1 MKKRKSII
9 GWLLVL
15 LLVISSIIAMPLSV
29 SGAGNGPVIE
39 EGDYRA
45 VCYEDGTAMLIEA
58 KVNEEHITVPS
69 EIGGY
74 KITEIS
80 GAYKDNNKIKSVTIP
95 DTVTGILGRAFEN
108 CKNLESVTMTD
119 SVTLIA
125 GSAFKMCGKIKSID
139 VSDNLTKIGDEAFLE
154 CHALTEVTIP
164 ENVVEIGSGAFAY
177 CKNLATVNINKNPD
191 LVIDG
196 SAFNG
201 TKWYKSQPNGVVYL
215 DRFAL
220 NYKGN
225 MSEGLKVDFKDGT
238 TAICNDMFYDSEFDD
253 EVTALAG
260 VTFPD
265 TLTYIGGN
273 VFKKCVNLEKVVFP
287 ESLTYIGSGA
297 FEGCTALKSVV
308 IPAGVKD
315 LRHGF
320 SRSGLES
327 VTLQGNP
334 DMWYYAFYECE
345 NLKEVNLAEGVE
357 DIHTYAF
364 YGCKA
369 LESVTLPNSVKTIEG
384 AAFKNCEN
392 LKGINHSGEIY
403 IVGSDSFDNTAWEKA
418 QPEGFVYFGDVILY
432 YNGEEASSIEELIIE
447 DGIKGVA
454 DGAFANYKNL
464 KKVVFPEGF
473 KAIGAYSFRSAKVE
487 SIVIPES
494 VEFIGYSAFSGCIDL
509 SYLEVNGGG
518 VIEYHAFVDCIN
530 LKSVTISADFN
541 EIGDDAFGKYYTMD
555 GKVLVEDFVING
567 YEGSEA
573 ENYAKKN
580 DIKFVSLGVVTES
593 TETTEATEPV
603 ESEATATTT
612 TVTTDNVTE
621 PTEPS
626 TGGETEPTETS
637 TPDETESTEPSTP
650 DETKP
655 SEPAEDK
662 DVLGDVNSDG
672 KVNVKDA
679 TLIQKAAAKITK
691 LDEAENMRADVNGDS
706 KVNVKDATAIQKFA
720 AKIET
725 GFPVGKPI
733 GG

>member
-1 MKKRKSII
+1 MKKRKTII
-9 GWLLVL
+9 SWLLAV
-15 LLVISSIIAMPLSV
+15 LLVISSITVMPLAV

-58 KVNEEHITVPS
+58 KVTEEHITVPS
-69 EIGGY
+69 KIGDY
-74 KITEIS
+74 TITEIS
-80 GAYKDNNKIKSVTIP
+80 SAYKDNNIIKSVTIP
-95 DTVTGILGRAFEN
+95 DTVTGILGSAFEN

-125 GSAFKMCGKIKSID
+125 GSAFEMCGKLKSID
-139 VSDNLTKIGDEAFLE
+139 ISDNVTKIADEAFLE

-164 ENVVEIGSGAFAY
+164 ESVVIIGSDAFAY

-191 LVIDG
+191 LVIGG

-201 TKWYKSQPNGVVYL
+201 TKWYNSQPDGVVYL

-220 NYKGN
+220 SYKGD
-225 MSEGLKVDFKDGT
+225 MPEGLKVDFKDGT
-238 TAICNDMFYDSEFDD
+238 TAICNNMFYDSEFDD

-273 VFKKCVNLEKVVFP
+273 VFRKCVNLEKVDFP
-287 ESLTYIGSGA
+287 ESLTYIGGGA
-297 FEGCTALKSVV
+297 FEGCTALKSVI

-315 LRHGF
+315 LRHSF

-345 NLKEVNLAEGVE
+345 NLKEVNLAEGIE
-357 DIHTYAF
+357 DIHIYAF

-369 LESVTLPNSVKTIEG
+369 LESVTLPDSVKTIEG

-392 LKGINHSGEIY
+392 LKEINHSGEIY
-403 IVGSDSFDNTAWEKA
+403 IVSSDSFENTAWEKA

-432 YNGEEASSIEELIIE
+432 YNGKEASSIDELIIE

-454 DGAFANYKNL
+454 DGAFADYKNL
-464 KKVVFPEGF
+464 KKVVFPEGL
-473 KAIGAYSFRSAKVE
+473 KAIGAYSFRRAKVE

-494 VEFIGYSAFSGCIDL
+494 VEFIGYSAFAGCIDL

-518 VIEYHAFVDCIN
+518 VIEYEAFVDCIN
-530 LKSVTISADFN
+530 LKSVTISADFK
-541 EIGDDAFGKYYTMD
+541 EIGDDAFGKYYTKD
-555 GKVLVEDFVING
+555 GKVLVEGFVING

-573 ENYAKKN
+573 EDYAKKN
-580 DIKFVSLGVVTES
+580 NIEFVSLGVVTES
-593 TETTEATEPV
+593 TETTEATEPT
-603 ESEATATTT
+603 ESEATSPSTTT
-612 TVTTDNVTE
+612 TTE
-621 PTEPS
+621 D
-626 TGGETEPTETS
+626 ETEPTS
-637 TPDETESTEPSTP
+637 TTASDDETN
-650 DETKP
+650 P
-655 SEPAEDK
+655 SEPSEDK
-662 DVLGDVNSDG
+662 GVFGDVNGDG

-691 LDEAENMRADVNGDS
+691 LTDAENLCADVNGDS
-706 KVNVKDATAIQKFA
+706 KVNVKDATAIQKYA

-725 GFPVGKPI
+725 GFPI
-733 GG
+733 GELIVSKENN